1 MGEASLDERW
11 ENLDVLIVDR
21 DPVRRDLVAR
31 LARALGARRV
41 EIRHDWPVLDVD
53 TPAERPTVILVDGTL
68 LRRHAF
74 DLARATSAGRL
85 LVALVHEESGATPE
99 FLAAGFGAVLYDPI
113 TVVDLERVF
122 ALARSILTETADHE
136 RRLQLK
142 LSALRQVEAEL
153 SLLAEMTP
161 DWLPRSLELLQRI
174 LEVPA
179 LAIWYVDWQADALVN
194 AGAIGLPEAF
204 IRELERA
211 SRGRASTVVHAVLD
225 SLLVPVDMRETTQD
239 KRVLTAAETRRHL
252 GLEAGVVVPIRHA
265 GRIVGL
271 LSIYLARLDD
281 FRRSDLQLYD
291 SAAAALA
298 VAWKIADTRRAILQ
312 NQLLYRTLVEEEP
325 IGVLLCSVDG
335 TVRLA
340 NGAAARLLGYERPDR
355 LLGLRLP
362 ESVRTLAP
370 LPWDEW
376 VQRPI
381 GAVPLERVIPVL
393 SFDKRL
399 RIIEFHARVV
409 ELPGEQQRW
418 EPQVQLI
425 LDDVTLERRRL
436 MELEL
441 LHDLTR
447 MVSEERDLKAAFQ
460 MVADRL
466 QREFGYALVGLALLS
481 SDRTRFVGRAVRVEG
496 GLTYNE
502 WRADRGVTGR
512 AVRENRAQLVVDVQQ
527 DPDYFAPQPDLQME
541 SEVVAVLRRNGE
553 PIGVLNI
560 ESRRG
565 HRLDQEDLRLAMNIA
580 VHLELLMRQVEL
592 TEQLERQALSDP
604 LTGLPN
610 RRALQEHVRR
620 ALQDRRVEAVSVLLI
635 DFDNFKPLNDTRGHL
650 FGDVVLQAVTER
662 ITRSVR
668 PSDLVA
674 RYGGDEFA
682 VVLVGVDLPRAEEI
696 AERLREAVASEPFE
710 VRGERVRLTISV
722 GIATYPQHGNGPEAL
737 LQAADEALYVAKRHG
752 GNTVSVAGEGPSSI

>member
-1 MGEASLDERW
+1 
-11 ENLDVLIVDR
+11 
-21 DPVRRDLVAR
+21 
-31 LARALGARRV
+31 
-41 EIRHDWPVLDVD
+41 
-53 TPAERPTVILVDGTL
+53 
-68 LRRHAF
+68 
-74 DLARATSAGRL
+74 
-85 LVALVHEESGATPE
+85 
-99 FLAAGFGAVLYDPI
+99 
-113 TVVDLERVF
+113 
-122 ALARSILTETADHE
+122 
-136 RRLQLK
+136 
-142 LSALRQVEAEL
+142 
-153 SLLAEMTP
+153 MTP

-409 ELPGEQQRW
+409 ELPGE
-418 EPQVQLI
+418 EPLYESSGRGEHHHFRCRGCGSI
-425 LDDVTLERRRL
+425 LDLP
-436 MELEL
+436 
-441 LHDLTR
+441 
-447 MVSEERDLKAAFQ
+447 
-460 MVADRL
+460 
-466 QREFGYALVGLALLS
+466 GALLRVPAGTLLPGGHRVEECS
-481 SDRTRFVGRAVRVEG
+481 LLLSGSCGECLSREGRTRGPG
-496 GLTYNE
+496 G
-502 WRADRGVTGR
+502 
-512 AVRENRAQLVVDVQQ
+512 
-527 DPDYFAPQPDLQME
+527 
-541 SEVVAVLRRNGE
+541 
-553 PIGVLNI
+553 
-560 ESRRG
+560 
-565 HRLDQEDLRLAMNIA
+565 
-580 VHLELLMRQVEL
+580 
-592 TEQLERQALSDP
+592 
-604 LTGLPN
+604 
-610 RRALQEHVRR
+610 
-620 ALQDRRVEAVSVLLI
+620 
-635 DFDNFKPLNDTRGHL
+635 
-650 FGDVVLQAVTER
+650 
-662 ITRSVR
+662 
-668 PSDLVA
+668 
-674 RYGGDEFA
+674 
-682 VVLVGVDLPRAEEI
+682 
-696 AERLREAVASEPFE
+696 
-710 VRGERVRLTISV
+710 
-722 GIATYPQHGNGPEAL
+722 
-737 LQAADEALYVAKRHG
+737 
-752 GNTVSVAGEGPSSI
+752 